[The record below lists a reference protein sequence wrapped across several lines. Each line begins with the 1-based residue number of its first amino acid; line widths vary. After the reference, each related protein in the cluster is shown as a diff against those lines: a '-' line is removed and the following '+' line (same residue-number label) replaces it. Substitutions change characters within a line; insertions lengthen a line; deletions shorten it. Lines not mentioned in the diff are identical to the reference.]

1 MEEIGVAPAQLLS
14 PENGQVPIPD
24 AGQRFGNF
32 TWRPSPSANV
42 VAQIVEFAYQNDDR
56 LYFMPTQND
65 ATPDQMSAGSLWHTG
80 SEWKWR
86 VWSISDTGA
95 IAFSDYRTFRQ

>member
-1 MEEIGVAPAQLLS
+1 LLS
-14 PENGQVPIPD
+14 PEDGHAPVPD

-32 TWRPSPSANV
+32 TWQPSPSGNV
-42 VAQIVEFAYQNDDR
+42 VTQIVEFAYKNDDW
-56 LYFMPTQND
+56 LYFMPTQNY
-65 ATPDQMSAGSLWHTG
+65 ATPDQLSAGKVSQG
-80 SEWKWR
+80 PGEWKWR